1 MNAVTTPTSC
11 LESSLH
17 RITTG
22 LKLPLVSG
30 VVRIVQSGYA
40 LLSHPYPHAQG
51 KGTPMPLGILGTGMA
66 FGYEPMDITAYALQD
81 FEFWQVPRVNL
92 RDADC
97 GHQVAQA
104 LLRRAEWDHRM
115 ICLLQYPLAS
125 QRLMGLL
132 LLLGDSYGRPDG
144 ATIQIF
150 PKLTHRILAQLIGHS
165 RTAVTRLLGR
175 LSGQGLIEV
184 REGTIYLLNPSLLR
198 WMVQGENGTL
208 KEVGGSAAPL

>member
-1 MNAVTTPTSC
+1 MNAAIAPAPC

-22 LKLPLVSG
+22 LALPLVPG
-30 VVRIVQSGYA
+30 VVRIVRSGYA
-40 LLSHPYPHAQG
+40 LLSHPYPHAKG

-66 FGYEPMDITAYALQD
+66 FGYEPMHITAYALQD
-81 FEFWQVPRVNL
+81 FEFWQVPRIHL

-97 GHQVAQA
+97 SQQVAQA

-132 LLLGDSYGRPDG
+132 LLLGDFYGTPDG
-144 ATIQIF
+144 STIQLF
-150 PKLTHRILAQLIGHS
+150 PKLTHRVLAQLIGHS

-184 REGTIYLLNPSLLR
+184 REGSIYLLNPALLR

>member
-1 MNAVTTPTSC
+1 MNTVLAIASC

-17 RITTG
+17 RITAG
-22 LKLPLVSG
+22 LKLPLAPG
-30 VVRIVQSGYA
+30 VIRIVQSGYA

-51 KGTPMPLGILGTGMA
+51 KGTPMPLGILGAGMA
-66 FGYEPMDITAYALQD
+66 FGYEPMHITAYALHD
-81 FEFWQVPRVNL
+81 FEFWQVPRGNL
-92 RDADC
+92 RDTDFSQQIA
-97 GHQVAQA
+97 HA

-132 LLLGDSYGRPDG
+132 LLLGDFYGKPDG
-144 ATIQIF
+144 ATIQVF
-150 PKLTHRILAQLIGHS
+150 PKLTHRVLAQLIGHS

-184 REGTIYLLNPSLLR
+184 REGSIYLLNPALLR

-208 KEVGGSAAPL
+208 KELGGSATPL